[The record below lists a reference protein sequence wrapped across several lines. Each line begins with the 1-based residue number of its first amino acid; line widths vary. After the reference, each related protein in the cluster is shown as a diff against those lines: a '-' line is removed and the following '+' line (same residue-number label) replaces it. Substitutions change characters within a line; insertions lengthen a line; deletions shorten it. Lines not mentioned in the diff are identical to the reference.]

1 MTTHVSAEEKNRRV
15 LRVLV
20 GIIASLVVTC
30 FAVATRW

>member
-1 MTTHVSAEEKNRRV
+1 MTTPTDDEKNRRV

-20 GIIASLVVTC
+20 GIIVSLVLGC

>member
-1 MTTHVSAEEKNRRV
+1 MTTPTADEKNRRV

-20 GIIASLVVTC
+20 GIIAALVLGC